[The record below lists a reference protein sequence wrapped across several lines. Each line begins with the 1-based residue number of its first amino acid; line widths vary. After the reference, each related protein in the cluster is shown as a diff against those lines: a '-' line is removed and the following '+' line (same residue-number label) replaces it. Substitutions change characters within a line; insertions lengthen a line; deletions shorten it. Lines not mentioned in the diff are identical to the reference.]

1 MAEVEVPLGLG
12 LGVEFGLELS
22 WTVLGLK
29 FFGLDSRLGL
39 ELGMKLNSVRLDWAG
54 VSVGLGLV

>member
-22 WTVLGLK
+22 WTVLGLQ
-29 FFGLDSRLGL
+29 FFGVGFKT
-39 ELGMKLNSVRLDWAG
+39 GFSVRNEAE
-54 VSVGLGLV
+54 

>member
-1 MAEVEVPLGLG
+1 MPLGLG

>member
-1 MAEVEVPLGLG
+1 MRLSLAEVEVPLGLG

-29 FFGLDSRLGL
+29 FFWVGFKTGFR
-39 ELGMKLNSVRLDWAG
+39 VRNEAE
-54 VSVGLGLV
+54 